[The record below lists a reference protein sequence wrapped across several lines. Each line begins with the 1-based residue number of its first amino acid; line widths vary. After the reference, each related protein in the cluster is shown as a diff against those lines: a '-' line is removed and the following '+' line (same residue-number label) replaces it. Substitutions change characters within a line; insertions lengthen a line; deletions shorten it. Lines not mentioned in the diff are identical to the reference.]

1 MRISDW
7 ISDVCSSDLAE
18 VEPPRGAD
26 AVEAHGDRNRSK
38 REAVCDVAVEIL
50 GAIGVDRPR
59 RDAVFFIDQAD
70 VVIIFGDAEQRQ
82 TLEPVAGGR
91 HLAVDDREVPDN
103 AGAVETLRKKIE
115 EELTAHFDALD
126 LGRTQIR

>member
-1 MRISDW
+1 M
-7 ISDVCSSDLAE
+7 
-18 VEPPRGAD
+18 
-26 AVEAHGDRNRSK
+26 
-38 REAVCDVAVEIL
+38 
-50 GAIGVDRPR
+50 
-59 RDAVFFIDQAD
+59 
-70 VVIIFGDAEQRQ
+70 FGDAEQRQ

-126 LGRTQIR
+126 LGRTQIAGRRDHILQAVDRPDLGPVDDPVRDVAIEGDRRDIIAAAEIIFERRIEAVRSEEHTSELQSLMRI